1 MTKTDR
7 KMVSRPAKSTR
18 SENEQVLYRIHVSRR
33 ITENKLK
40 NNFKIESQRIFFF
53 LTRSAKKTKKRRKK
67 MKDNFLCELLE
78 RFFLKVKIKLNKSLS

>member
-1 MTKTDR
+1 
-7 KMVSRPAKSTR
+7 MVSRPAKSTR

-53 LTRSAKKTKKRRKK
+53 NKISKKNEKKKK
-67 MKDNFLCELLE
+67 KNEKDNFLCELLE